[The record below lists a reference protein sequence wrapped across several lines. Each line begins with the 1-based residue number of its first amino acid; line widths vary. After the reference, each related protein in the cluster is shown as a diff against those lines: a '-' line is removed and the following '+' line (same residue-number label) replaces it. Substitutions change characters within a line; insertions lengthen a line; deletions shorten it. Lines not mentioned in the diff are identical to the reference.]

1 MKPLRF
7 FTLTLLTGAITMTS
21 NIQAKAQEAERLT
34 VEQQH
39 IISVAAYTANGDI
52 DALKAE
58 FSEALGAGLTVNE
71 IKEVL
76 IQMYA
81 YAGFPR
87 SLNGINAFLAV
98 LDDRKEQGIE
108 DVIGDDATPVPAG
121 TDMTAY
127 GNTVRNQ
134 LANADMS
141 DNQAAFAQFA
151 PVIDEYLKKHLFGE
165 IFSRDVLDIQQRELA
180 TLGALASMDGTA
192 AQLGAHINF
201 SLNVGITQEQLN
213 DFIKVIEQELGAEK
227 AAEAKAVLDKI
238 TAE

>member
-1 MKPLRF
+1 
-7 FTLTLLTGAITMTS
+7 MTS